1 MLSIERLGFE
11 ETRGTLFFEMAEQ
24 GFIEEKGDYIDEIA
38 CRKLHGL
45 FEGMVCDNPPFM
57 K

>member
-11 ETRGTLFFEMAEQ
+11 ETRGTLFNEMAEQ